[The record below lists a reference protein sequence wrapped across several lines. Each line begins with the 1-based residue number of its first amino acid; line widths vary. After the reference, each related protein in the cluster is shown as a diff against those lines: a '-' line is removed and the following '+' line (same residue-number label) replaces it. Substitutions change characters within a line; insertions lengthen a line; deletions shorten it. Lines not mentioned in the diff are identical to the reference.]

1 VELAERRPASKTYFG
16 GIHYARSALKT
27 VWSGFRDRPATLR
40 AVAHGRSADGV
51 AVVVQIHG
59 PYTYF
64 GPIPLRVGPSL
75 EDGVTVAVARTLN
88 PAAAVRRISPVLLS
102 RMAGAGDAEV
112 WAGVARLSV
121 SADPE
126 AMVQAD
132 GEQLGKA
139 AEVTVT
145 TIVDGL
151 RVMTP

>member
-1 VELAERRPASKTYFG
+1 
-16 GIHYARSALKT
+16 
-27 VWSGFRDRPATLR
+27 
-40 AVAHGRSADGV
+40 
-51 AVVVQIHG
+51 
-59 PYTYF
+59 
-64 GPIPLRVGPSL
+64 
-75 EDGVTVAVARTLN
+75 
-88 PAAAVRRISPVLLS
+88 
-102 RMAGAGDAEV
+102 MAGAGDAEL